1 MQTRI
6 YLITHSDGCWLKAE
20 YTVDHAEATRLAR
33 ADYGDDVC
41 VEPVPDTD
49 AAAIKL
55 ARSKASTNRDPN
67 AGKYQRHYA
76 AEFQT
81 AGRVLARF
89 GQKSGQLVWGKND
102 YEAFLYTEMG
112 VRLVF
117 YPHRTSA
124 GNYHIR
130 VRSQGSKQPK
140 RATTLMSLLYI
151 GAGNNCTFQWAGHD
165 LNAAHKLAEQQ
176 QLEYGWAEKEPS

>member
-1 MQTRI
+1 M
-6 YLITHSDGCWLKAE
+6 
-20 YTVDHAEATRLAR
+20 
-33 ADYGDDVC
+33 AD
-41 VEPVPDTD
+41 P
-49 AAAIKL
+49 L
-55 ARSKASTNRDPN
+55 

-81 AGRVLARF
+81 AARVLERF
-89 GQKSGQLVWGKND
+89 GQKSGHLVWGKND

-112 VRLVF
+112 VRLIF

-140 RATTLMSLLYI
+140 RAMTLMAMLYI
-151 GAGNNCTFQWAGHD
+151 GAGNNCTFSWSGID
-165 LNAAHKLAEQQ
+165 LNATHKIAQQ
-176 QLEYGWAEKEPS
+176 RQVEDGWAERARATGESNG